1 MKPNTN
7 KKQDGSIVVVA
18 HNNVW
23 DASQSVSVEVEG
35 TVWRLPDMAQESMA
49 TYRFQASGTV
59 Y

>member
-1 MKPNTN
+1 M
-7 KKQDGSIVVVA
+7 QDGSIVVVA

-49 TYRFQASGTV
+49 TYRFQASETV
-59 Y
+59 F